1 MSNHKIEV
9 PAYMIEVGHR
19 PNDSV
24 VVTRADRTA
33 DGKYYIEVSFEYAFG
48 QALAY
53 TCTLGKDSVLTY
65 DVEVED

>member
-1 MSNHKIEV
+1 MSKYAIDV
-9 PAYMIEVGHR
+9 PASMIEVGHR

-33 DGKYYIEVSFEYAFG
+33 DGKYYIEVSYEYAFG
-48 QALAY
+48 QAKAF
-53 TCTLGKDSVLTY
+53 TCTLGEDNVLTY

>member
-1 MSNHKIEV
+1 MSNHKVEV
-9 PAYMIEVGHR
+9 PAHMIEVGHR

-33 DGKYYIEVSFEYAFG
+33 DGKYYIEACFEYAFG
-48 QALAY
+48 QAKAF
-53 TCTLGKDSVLTY
+53 TCTLNEDSVLTY